1 MKEKQEEQKLT
12 EEHLK
17 KIVDA
22 MENAESDFH
31 SPNLEYYHIFEN
43 SFRKAKKCECC
54 LQKADIRYAKS
65 IFVFSK
71 DPNEAIKKY
80 AEKYLVAIHGQDLEK
95 EENAEYLKAQ
105 DEQIDWDGVNPY
117 EVEGNK

>member
-12 EEHLK
+12 EEQLQ

-31 SPNLEYYHIFEN
+31 LPNLEYYHIFEEG
-43 SFRKAKKCECC
+43 FFKAKKCECC

-65 IFVFSK
+65 IFVTAK
-71 DPNEAIKKY
+71 DPEEAIKKY
-80 AEKYLVAIHGQDLEK
+80 AGKYLVAIHGQDLRK
-95 EENAEYLKAQ
+95 EENAEYLKAK
-105 DEQIDWDGVNPY
+105 DEQEDWDGINPY